1 MSRWK
6 RWFWCYVSGVHP
18 GMERLVLW
26 ADGVP
31 CPVVEAHLAACHRC
45 SRNAALLRA
54 AVAAGSRDGQAGNH
68 AAHPVLDEIF
78 DALQEQMRA
87 WRSLPPR
94 QHWSTALEFYFGKK
108 LARQAGSDRVVP
120 ATQVLFNAFLGRKAA
135 DALARQIAG
144 AALLR

>member
-1 MSRWK
+1 MNRWK
-6 RWFWCYVSGVHP
+6 RWFWRYVSGVHP

-31 CPVVEAHLAACHRC
+31 CPDVEAHLAACHRC

-54 AVAAGSRDGQAGNH
+54 AVAAGCREGQAGNH

-87 WRSLPPR
+87 WRFSAER
-94 QHWSTALEFYFGKK
+94 EQHWGSALEFYFGKK
-108 LARQAGSDRVVP
+108 LARQGGSDRIVP
-120 ATQVLFNAFLGRKAA
+120 ASQVLFNAFLGRRAA
-135 DALARQIAG
+135 DALARQISG
-144 AALLR
+144 AAP